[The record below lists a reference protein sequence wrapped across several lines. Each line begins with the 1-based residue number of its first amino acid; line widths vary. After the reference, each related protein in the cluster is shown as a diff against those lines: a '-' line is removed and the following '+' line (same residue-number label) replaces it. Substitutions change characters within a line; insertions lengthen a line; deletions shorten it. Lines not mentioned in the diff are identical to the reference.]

1 MKTMNAMTARPT
13 LLGVSNQKGGVAKT
27 TNTINL
33 AGALSEL
40 GEKVLVVDAD
50 PQGYLTNR
58 LGFRDQYQ
66 SESPTLFD
74 AFENPNTAPIEE
86 LIVAHAE
93 FDVLPS
99 NIDLFKLEQTLI
111 ASGMKPRTRLADYFD
126 RLIET
131 CDYDYILV
139 DAPPSL
145 GPINDNVLLATE
157 NVVIPCEA
165 DDTSILA
172 LEHLLNQIETLE
184 DKYGVVIRERGIII
198 SNVNYPLDNE
208 QKGMLDW
215 YEDTF
220 SGRMPVHIIRH
231 RAAIKRAM
239 NSGGSVFSEGA
250 EECDMVDKYLQI
262 ATGLRES
269 GA

>member
-1 MKTMNAMTARPT
+1 MTEHTR
-13 LLGVSNQKGGVAKT
+13 LIGVSNQKGGVAKT
-27 TNTINL
+27 TNTINI

-40 GEKVLVVDAD
+40 GESVLVVDAD

-58 LGFRDQYQ
+58 LGFREEYQ
-66 SESPTLFD
+66 AESPTFFD
-74 AFENPNTAPIEE
+74 AFDNPSNAPIRD
-86 LIVAHAE
+86 LVASHPE
-93 FDVLPS
+93 FDVIPS

-126 RLIET
+126 RLVEV
-131 CDYDYILV
+131 CEYDNVLV

-157 NVVIPCEA
+157 NVIIPCEA
-165 DDTSILA
+165 DNTSILA
-172 LEHLLNQIETLE
+172 LEHLLNQMETLE
-184 DKYGVVIRERGIII
+184 DKYGVTIHQLGVVV

-208 QKGMLDW
+208 QKGMLEW

-220 SGRMPVHIIRH
+220 DGRTPVHVIRH

-239 NSGGSVFSEGA
+239 NDGGSIFASDA
-250 EECDMVDKYLQI
+250 EECDMTGEYLQI
-262 ATGLRES
+262 ADDIREV